1 MRFITLTAPNRDIIY
16 VSPEQV
22 MMVRPP
28 VAGTDSSHANALIVL
43 VGGSYAVH
51 ETVEEVM
58 KLLEASK

>member
-1 MRFITLTAPNRDIIY
+1 MRFIPLTAPNKDTIY

-22 MMVRPP
+22 MMVRPSIGG
-28 VAGTDSSHANALIVL
+28 VDSPHANALIVL
-43 VGGSYAVH
+43 VSGSYAVH